1 MVIVDEAQHVAASK
15 VLEVLGAVRAH
26 YVYAMTATPKRDD
39 GLDRILFLECGPL
52 RHEVAVADQIEEQ
65 GMRRLI
71 VPRISA
77 ARPDLGVRPTWHQV
91 VDYTL
96 RFVSRE
102 VAAELVE
109 ALAKTSNGDMH
120 RDT

>member
-1 MVIVDEAQHVAASK
+1 
-15 VLEVLGAVRAH
+15 
-26 YVYAMTATPKRDD
+26 
-39 GLDRILFLECGPL
+39 
-52 RHEVAVADQIEEQ
+52 VAVADQIEEQ

-109 ALAKTSNGDMH
+109 ALKSQ
-120 RDT
+120 RD

>member
-15 VLEVLGAVRAH
+15 VLEVLGSARAH

-65 GMRRLI
+65 GIRRVL

-91 VDYTL
+91 VDYISASEERNHL
-96 RFVSRE
+96 
-102 VAAELVE
+102 VAI
-109 ALAKTSNGDMH
+109 
-120 RDT
+120 